1 METTKGQRL
10 AIVFLL
16 ALAVGTVVWFT
27 SADDAEPSHAPPNVP
42 STVQVDDRRQEG
54 AEPRDARPAV
64 AESDRVL
71 EAVDDE
77 PASVEDP
84 GSDAYSEDRRP
95 GGRLRQL
102 RARREERR
110 ALRRLDAGVSR

>member
-1 METTKGQRL
+1 METTKGQRI

-54 AEPRDARPAV
+54 AEPRDARPAQQPKRPALPQLIRDRLARV
-64 AESDRVL
+64 AAARGIRAIRGPVGG
-71 EAVDDE
+71 DE
-77 PASVEDP
+77 
-84 GSDAYSEDRRP
+84 G
-95 GGRLRQL
+95 
-102 RARREERR
+102 
-110 ALRRLDAGVSR
+110 